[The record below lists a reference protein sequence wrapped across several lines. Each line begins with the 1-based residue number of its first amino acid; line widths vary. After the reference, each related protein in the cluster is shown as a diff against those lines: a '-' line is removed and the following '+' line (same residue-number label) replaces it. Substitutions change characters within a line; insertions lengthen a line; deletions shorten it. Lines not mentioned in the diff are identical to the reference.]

1 MDKLVEKKRLI
12 SIILGIALILG
23 ISVKYYKDYKNIDES
38 TNITDAMKFKKEY
51 EDLNGEVTSSDK
63 KYLTVSID
71 KKNPMVYKTDSEIVD
86 ILENGTGVIYFGF
99 NSCPWCRSVIETL
112 INSAKENNVNR
123 IYYVNI
129 KDIRSK
135 YQIKN
140 GELDLIQKGSESY
153 NKILEI
159 LDEYLREYTIE
170 DKDTNEKRLYAP
182 TVVGVKDGNIV
193 GFHEATVP
201 SQTDPYEGLTKIEKK
216 ELQEEY
222 DKIFGATKDSTCEE
236 IKGC

>member
-1 MDKLVEKKRLI
+1 MNKLVEKKRLI
-12 SIILGIALILG
+12 SVILGIALVIG
-23 ISVKYYKDYKNIDES
+23 VSVKYYRDYKNTLDS
-38 TNITDAMKFKKEY
+38 TKMTDAMKFKKEY

-63 KYLTVSID
+63 KYLTISID
-71 KKNPMVYKTDSEIVD
+71 KKNPMVYKNDSEIVD

-99 NSCPWCRSVIETL
+99 NSCPWCRSIVETL
-112 INSAKENNVNR
+112 ITSAKENNINR
-123 IYYVNI
+123 VFYVDI

-140 GELDLIQKGSESY
+140 GELDLIQKGTDSY
-153 NKILEI
+153 NKILDI
-159 LDEYLREYTIE
+159 LDEYLTEYTVE

-182 TVVGVKDGNIV
+182 TVVGVKEGKIV

-222 DKIFGATKDSTCEE
+222 DKIFGAIKDSTCEE
-236 IKGC
+236 VKGC